1 MWFPPP
7 KKKLYRIL
15 PFLHTTQQID
25 LDYTFFLQVFIHH
38 QPSSSRSLSCVFAEV
53 SVVQAHPDNPDQ
65 MVVTVG
71 LFVAGSAFPS
81 WAAAHLAQMVPGLT
95 PSRFWGWRRRS
106 RYLVIATSHDELRK
120 WNLLF
125 SGKTAVGEIYFHL
138 ARYIEVSGW
147 FVFKGGIEK
156 PNSCWLLHQG

>member
-1 MWFPPP
+1 VVLGEDVMPTT

-25 LDYTFFLQVFIHH
+25 LDYRFFLQVFIHH
-38 QPSSSRSLSCVFAEV
+38 QPSSSRSRCVFAEV

-95 PSRFWGWRRRS
+95 PSRFGGDGKS
-106 RYLVIATSHDELRK
+106 RYLVIDITRLVKEVK
-120 WNLLF
+120 LF
-125 SGKTAVGEIYFHL
+125 FF
-138 ARYIEVSGW
+138 REVSSW
-147 FVFKGGIEK
+147 
-156 PNSCWLLHQG
+156 